1 MSWLV
6 EEMAG
11 NMKKVLKCDN
21 TAAIALG
28 SSATGAWRTRHLKVR
43 AAHLRWKLEAG
54 SWELQYE
61 PGKDLV
67 ADIGT
72 KVLSPTRMQ
81 NLMRNMEMGWQPKG
95 GDRQEDESDEDLP
108 MVNRLWLLKD
118 FEKVTQLVTIITMFQ
133 KIQGAL
139 AVKKDTMRES
149 SDGDG
154 SEVLYMFGVV
164 MTILGMVL
172 MKRSFN
178 DAICVGISRKKI
190 RP

>member
-1 MSWLV
+1 MGGSPIGWKSSKQPFPALSTAEAELIEVIESVILANSVSCLV

-11 NMKKVLKCDN
+11 NMTKVLKCDN

-54 SWELQYE
+54 SWGLKYE

-72 KVLSPTRMQ
+72 KVLAPTRMQ

-95 GDRQEDESDEDLP
+95 GDRQEDESSCCAPPVVGERLQEDRT
-108 MVNRLWLLKD
+108 V
-118 FEKVTQLVTIITMFQ
+118 
-133 KIQGAL
+133 
-139 AVKKDTMRES
+139 
-149 SDGDG
+149 GDG
-154 SEVLYMFGVV
+154 HYDVPEDSWSIGC
-164 MTILGMVL
+164 T
-172 MKRSFN
+172 KRHKER
-178 DAICVGISRKKI
+178 VRK
-190 RP
+190 